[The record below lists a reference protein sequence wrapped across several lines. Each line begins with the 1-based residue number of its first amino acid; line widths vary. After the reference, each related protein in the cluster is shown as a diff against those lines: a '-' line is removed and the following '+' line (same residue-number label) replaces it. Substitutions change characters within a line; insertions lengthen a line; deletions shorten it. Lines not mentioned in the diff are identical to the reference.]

1 MVGYRSRRLCKSFT
15 ASLDNVP
22 GLPDNSITPA
32 LLLEQLSGVFTMGK
46 AILAVQLN
54 ASETAKL
61 TEAVKADQSARAL
74 AGEVGVM
81 YVQRTKQQVW
91 DSTSPYYVHFASAIE
106 AVVLKA
112 APNYSN
118 TRMMVMRA
126 RECAKDWYVAEG
138 DADLKA
144 ARDAADTAKGDAKA
158 YDDVVARAEAQAKR
172 EDITVSEQK
181 LAKLAVTQAKADR
194 TAAKAFANTKA
205 TEYALAFEAKFPRPV
220 TLLSKQDKLDEFV
233 KAVKTIK
240 AKFEALED
248 ASVDK
253 YVHDATTAYL
263 EKMKRW
269 TEVKSD
275 K

>member
-1 MVGYRSRRLCKSFT
+1 MANK
-15 ASLDNVP
+15 P
-22 GLPDNSITPA
+22 
-32 LLLEQLSGVFTMGK
+32 
-46 AILAVQLN
+46 ILAVQLN
-54 ASETAKL
+54 ASETAML

-81 YVQRTKQQVW
+81 YVKRTSQHVW
-91 DSTSPYYVHFASAIE
+91 DSNNPVYGHFATAIE
-106 AVVLKA
+106 AVVTKA

-118 TRMMVMRA
+118 TRMLTKYA
-126 RECAKDWYVAEG
+126 RDSAQSWYAAEG

-144 ARDAADTAKGDAKA
+144 ARDAAEAAKA
-158 YDDVVARAEAQAKR
+158 EAKSHDAVVAAAEAQAKR

-181 LAKLAVTQAKADR
+181 LAKARLGEAKAKR
-194 TAAKAFANTKA
+194 TAAKNTANTKA
-205 TEYALAFEAKFPRPV
+205 TEYAVAFEAKFPRQV

-233 KAVKTIK
+233 KAVKSIK

-248 ASVDK
+248 GSVDK
-253 YVHDATTAYL
+253 YVHDATKGYL
-263 EKMKRW
+263 DKMSKW